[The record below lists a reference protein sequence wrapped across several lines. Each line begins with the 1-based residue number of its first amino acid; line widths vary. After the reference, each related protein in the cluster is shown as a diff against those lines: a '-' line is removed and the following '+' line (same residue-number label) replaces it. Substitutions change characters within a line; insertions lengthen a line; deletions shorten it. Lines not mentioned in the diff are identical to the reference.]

1 MKQIWQAH
9 YKFESHQQDRIPS
22 GAYPAGIANGTA
34 TLIDNAGFQG
44 RVRGCKGMWH
54 VDSRLKGLKLR
65 YRPSQQK
72 IQIATPTD
80 EQLCVE
86 VYQTI

>member
-1 MKQIWQAH
+1 MKQIVQAH
-9 YKFESHQQDRIPS
+9 YKSDTIDRTPS
-22 GAYPAGIANGTA
+22 GVHPAGIASGTA

-44 RVRGCKGMWH
+44 RIRGCKGMWH

-72 IQIATPTD
+72 IKIATPTG
-80 EQLCVE
+80 EQLRVE
-86 VYQTI
+86 VYQSI